1 MALIVRLYIHV
12 KCIIFIFKLVL
23 NLYCF
28 PKLII
33 SSMYVISDAK
43 VSIIVIFKN
52 SQFYYL
58 DLYLH
63 MYIYAFIYALHLYIH
78 ISIYMQVKVKVV
90 YIFYIYFILIFI
102 HIYTYISEKATAPHS
117 CTLAWKIP
125 WTEEPGGLQ
134 SMGSLRVRH
143 N

>member
-12 KCIIFIFKLVL
+12 KCIILIFKLVL

-33 SSMYVISDAK
+33 SSMYVVSDSK

-52 SQFYYL
+52 LQFYYL

-78 ISIYMQVKVKVV
+78 ISTYMQVKVKV
-90 YIFYIYFILIFI
+90 IKYIYFM
-102 HIYTYISEKATAPHS
+102 YTLY
-117 CTLAWKIP
+117 
-125 WTEEPGGLQ
+125 
-134 SMGSLRVRH
+134 
-143 N
+143 

>member
-33 SSMYVISDAK
+33 SSMYVVSDAK
-43 VSIIVIFKN
+43 VSIIVIFRN

-58 DLYLH
+58 ALYLH

-78 ISIYMQVKVKVV
+78 ISIYMQVKVKVI

-117 CTLAWKIP
+117 STRAWKIP
-125 WTEEPGGLQ
+125 WTGEPGGLP
-134 SMGSLRVRH
+134 SMGSHRFGQD
-143 N
+143 